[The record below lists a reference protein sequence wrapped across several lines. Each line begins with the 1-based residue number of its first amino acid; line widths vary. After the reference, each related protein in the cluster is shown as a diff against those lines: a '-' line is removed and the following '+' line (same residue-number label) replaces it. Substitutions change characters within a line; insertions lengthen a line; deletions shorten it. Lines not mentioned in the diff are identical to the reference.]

1 MCVQRMTDPKK
12 MERQSCRSAEIM
24 ARNDLFTMDSLI
36 HVAAKLWWRMCG
48 LRRSCRNG
56 ETMSIVLACFP
67 VLGRFDARWLGLLPP
82 VLVRFF
88 AERFAERILDWGVA
102 HPLNRQI

>member
-1 MCVQRMTDPKK
+1 
-12 MERQSCRSAEIM
+12 
-24 ARNDLFTMDSLI
+24 
-36 HVAAKLWWRMCG
+36 
-48 LRRSCRNG
+48 
-56 ETMSIVLACFP
+56 MSIVLACFP

-88 AERFAERILDWGVA
+88 AERILDWGVA